1 MGHVRGFGHGMFT
14 GGRIMKDEVKYY
26 TEPEWINKKPST
38 IGSWTRKDMSLYQA
52 RSRAKSGRTISVKA
66 MLKRLAK
73 QGVKV

>member
-1 MGHVRGFGHGMFT
+1 LAKHAW
-14 GGRIMKDEVKYY
+14 RIIVNDEVKYY

-38 IGSWTRKDMSLYQA
+38 IGAWDRQNMAKHQA
-52 RSRAKSGRTISVKA
+52 RSHARSGRTITVKA